1 MFPNDGLILQY
12 IYIYILYI
20 ISMYI
25 YIYIHIIQCVY
36 IYMYILICTF
46 LYVNVDIYIYG
57 IEYILCVH
65 MIHQMSRRCDSG
77 PAIRKACWIAIHGSW
92 MPMPSHMF
100 GVKRTWYII
109 P

>member
-12 IYIYILYI
+12 IYIYIIHYQYVYIYILY
-20 ISMYI
+20 SVYI
-25 YIYIHIIQCVY
+25 YIYVY
-36 IYMYILICTF
+36 INLHVSVRECGY
-46 LYVNVDIYIYG
+46 IYIYG